1 MIKMICNARV
11 FLLLWVIA
19 FSIFGMVTS
28 STLAESPI
36 QMASRIDVAWDIAE
50 TQQPI
55 IPRDEIKMLNL
66 SVNYTIDMG
75 KYFAEG
81 FYANY
86 LNATN
91 ARGDHAIARI
101 QLDIV
106 ESSPLCFAA
115 VKSNSVYVNFSKNVK
130 TSAILYVTINEDAPA
145 FGSGYI
151 QIKASIGLIQFT
163 PIEGYSSI
171 FNLTFTPAYFP
182 YIGVNLPKDNAK
194 EVNPMEQAVF
204 PIELENLGNARTKV
218 FFEVVNLSSDWV
230 AVVTDEITLN
240 ETQGSTGI
248 AYLTVRVP
256 KDIGY
261 RDEKKIIRVAITPA
275 RAEDISD
282 KGDEIY
288 VTFIIKNKGLSTP
301 GFGME
306 ILIATSLLTT
316 ILIIIRR
323 QKKGT

>member
-1 MIKMICNARV
+1 MICNARV

-19 FSIFGMVTS
+19 FSIFGTVTS
-28 STLAESPI
+28 STLAVSPI

-81 FYANY
+81 LYASYENI
-86 LNATN
+86 TN
-91 ARGDHAIARI
+91 IRGHAVARI

-106 ESSPLCFAA
+106 ESSPWCFA
-115 VKSNSVYVNFSKNVK
+115 VLKSNFVYVNFSRNVK

-145 FGSGYI
+145 FGSGYVK
-151 QIKASIGLIQFT
+151 IKASIGNIQFT
-163 PIEGYSSI
+163 PIKGYSRI

-182 YIGVNLPKDNAK
+182 CIGVNLPEVNTK

-204 PIELENLGNARTKV
+204 PIEVENLGNARTKV
-218 FFEVVNLSSDWV
+218 FFEVVNLSGDWI
-230 AVVTDEITLN
+230 AVVTDEITMN
-240 ETQGSTGI
+240 EKQGSTGTV
-248 AYLTVRVP
+248 YLTVKPP

-301 GFGME
+301 GFEME
-306 ILIATSLLTT
+306 ILIAASLLTAF
-316 ILIIIRR
+316 LIIIRR